1 MDSQFTKGFVT
12 EASPEFQKIVIRIIE
27 IMEAADEKLNC
38 AIKWGQLT
46 YAKNADFHHWI
57 VGIKVTKK
65 FVGLVFHF
73 GGLLDDPNKI
83 FISGTSKFGRK
94 IEYRRI
100 EDVDKEV
107 ILDFLT
113 QALGKY
119 TYFKEHLKEI
129 QDSG

>member
-1 MDSQFTKGFVT
+1 MDSQFTKGFAT
-12 EASPEFQKIVIRIIE
+12 EASLEFQKIVIRIIE

-57 VGIKVTKK
+57 VEIKVTKK

-73 GGLLDDPNKI
+73 GGLLDDPNKV

-119 TYFKEHLKEI
+119 TYFKEHWKEI